1 VQATRPEP
9 DAAEDELSTVD
20 DYPPEISY
28 RGIRFIGSTKP
39 GYAGHSD
46 HRRDS
51 QWAPGTNIFNTAH
64 AAGVR
69 MSLEMEHD
77 CPSCGGSTQF
87 WRTASTEVHLGTKT
101 KWRCSECNFG
111 FIQINGIDST
121 A

>member
-1 VQATRPEP
+1 VAR
-9 DAAEDELSTVD
+9 AGGSV
-20 DYPPEISY
+20 Y
-28 RGIRFIGSTKP
+28 RRRQYNP
-39 GYAGHSD
+39 G
-46 HRRDS
+46 RRLR
-51 QWAPGTNIFNTAH
+51 GTNIFNTDH
-64 AAGVR
+64 VAGVG

-101 KWRCSECNFG
+101 KWRCSECDFG

>member
-1 VQATRPEP
+1 MRGK
-9 DAAEDELSTVD
+9 ST
-20 DYPPEISY
+20 ISG
-28 RGIRFIGSTKP
+28 RADPTGVLR
-39 GYAGHSD
+39 
-46 HRRDS
+46 
-51 QWAPGTNIFNTAH
+51 GTNIFNTAH
-64 AAGVR
+64 AAGLH
-69 MSLEMEHD
+69 MSLEMEHN